1 MPRHATPRRV
11 GDSITLAITV
21 PYGTPLIFGFD
32 WKSMSQPYSWASP
45 NRPGNFGTS
54 ASYRDLWTLDFGTPT
69 DSREESRADL
79 LGAPN
84 LSSRAL
90 RGAPNRRSGAL
101 RAAPNRSSPR
111 SSKSEVWASSRSSTW
126 RPSPTR
132 ARPSPRSSS
141 AQIWLTPAEPSSA
154 QTSPIPKKLEKHR
167 AAWNC

>member
-1 MPRHATPRRV
+1 MDPFW
-11 GDSITLAITV
+11 DTLERPFDIYIYIYVFGRFSVSPTGRDFSA
-21 PYGTPLIFGFD
+21 GT
-32 WKSMSQPYSWASP
+32 
-45 NRPGNFGTS
+45 
-54 ASYRDLWTLDFGTPT
+54 ASYRDLWGEDFGTPT

-101 RAAPNRSSPR
+101 RGAPNRSSPR

-132 ARPSPRSSS
+132 ARPSSRSSS